1 MDERKTP
8 DYGEDIEVQMD
19 PEQWENEGADEED
32 YRIADAAE
40 YIDQFGEDYGAKD
53 EFADEAQPGEKPGE
67 WASGQE
73 AWSGE
78 EEPRPRMRRTVV
90 GKRANEGEAAKAAR
104 PLGAY
109 GEEELPGGRR
119 RPRGRYAEP
128 ELEDR
133 REGRPHREEEP
144 IRQERMRR
152 EGEPI
157 RQERM
162 RREEE
167 PIRRERLRR
176 EEEPIRRERPRR
188 EEEPIRRER
197 PRREEEPIRRERL
210 HEEYEPGRRDRSQM
224 GSGAARREQPGEGYE
239 KMRRESRPSRRQQEE
254 RYRQERADS
263 GRRDWE
269 DRSFREEEEEMASRK
284 RASGRRKNKEKPL
297 LSERVIKLVGGLIGI
312 VIMLLVVFVVFGDG
326 ILESVG
332 LGGTRT
338 NSEGLVSDSGVLN
351 ILLVGQDGREDVSG
365 SRSDSMMLVSID
377 KGTDKVKIISLMRD
391 MYVSIPGHDDN
402 RINAA
407 YSYGGVELLEE
418 AIEQNFKV
426 VIDGNVQID
435 FESFKEIVDKIGGVE
450 IELSQEEADY
460 LNTAYWQ
467 NGWTL
472 SAGLQTLTGDQ
483 ALAYSR
489 VRQVGNSDFERTE
502 RQKKV
507 LMSAFRK
514 VKSQGI
520 VSMLS
525 LASDIY
531 PMLDTDIGIG
541 DMISL
546 GTTALGME
554 ESDIESY
561 RLPADGMYENQTIR
575 EMQVLVPDMDANRQ
589 YLYELIFGTQDG
601 TAQEGTAGED
611 GAQ

>member
-8 DYGEDIEVQMD
+8 DYGEDIEVQTD

-40 YIDQFGEDYGAKD
+40 YIDQFGEDYGAED
-53 EFADEAQPGEKPGE
+53 EFADEAQPGEEPGE

-73 AWSGE
+73 TWSGE

-144 IRQERMRR
+144 IR
-152 EGEPI
+152 
-157 RQERM
+157 
-162 RREEE
+162 
-167 PIRRERLRR
+167 RERL
-176 EEEPIRRERPRR
+176 RR

-239 KMRRESRPSRRQQEE
+239 KMRRESRPSRRQQED

-418 AIEQNFKV
+418 TIEQNFKV